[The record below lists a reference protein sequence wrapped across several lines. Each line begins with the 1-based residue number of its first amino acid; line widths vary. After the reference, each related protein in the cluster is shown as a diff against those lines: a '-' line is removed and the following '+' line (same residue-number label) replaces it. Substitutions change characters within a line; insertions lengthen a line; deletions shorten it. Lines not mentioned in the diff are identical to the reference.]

1 MINQKALL
9 KNETTY
15 RFGGMCKNFFL
26 LEDKKDLDNF
36 DEYDI
41 FDEYFIL
48 GKGSNV
54 AFSENEFDGAVI
66 QSKINHIDFDN
77 KTNKLELGS
86 GTYLPDLSRFL
97 KSKNLSDGEFLLG
110 IPGTVGGALSMNAG
124 CYGYEFLD
132 YVEAF
137 EYFDIK
143 SKKIKTIN
151 KSQINYGYRFTDIND
166 SIILSVTMTFPDGDP
181 DKISKNMKEFTN
193 HRKNTQPS
201 ALYNAGSV
209 FKNGEDYYAAELIE
223 NAGLKGYKID
233 GVRVSEKHSNFFI
246 ADKDAKSSALYKL
259 VNFVKDS
266 IFDKYD
272 VMLQEEI
279 IFVGDFSW

>member
-1 MINQKALL
+1 MINQEVLL

-26 LEDKKDLDNF
+26 LEHKKDLENF
-36 DEYDI
+36 NEYDI

-48 GKGSNV
+48 GKGSNI
-54 AFSENEFDGAVI
+54 AFSENEFNGAVI
-66 QSKINHIDFDN
+66 QSKINYINFDDN
-77 KTNKLELGS
+77 TNKLELGS

-132 YVEAF
+132 YVESF

-143 SKKIKTIN
+143 SKKIQTIK
-151 KSQINYGYRFTDIND
+151 KSQINYGYRFTDIDD
-166 SIILSVTMTFPDGDP
+166 SIVLSVTMIFPDGDP
-181 DKISKNMKEFTN
+181 DIISKNMKEFTN
-193 HRKNTQPS
+193 HRRNTQPS

-209 FKNGEDYYAAELIE
+209 FKNGDDYYAAELIE

-259 VNFVKDS
+259 VNFVKES
-266 IFDKYD
+266 IFEKYD
-272 VMLQEEI
+272 VRLQEEI
-279 IFVGDFSW
+279 IFVGDFS

>member
-1 MINQKALL
+1 MINQEVLL

-26 LEDKKDLDNF
+26 LEHKKDLDNF
-36 DEYDI
+36 NEYDI

-48 GKGSNV
+48 GKGSNI
-54 AFSENEFDGAVI
+54 AFSENEFNGAVI
-66 QSKINHIDFDN
+66 QSKINYINFDDN
-77 KTNKLELGS
+77 TNKLELGS

-132 YVEAF
+132 YVESF

-143 SKKIKTIN
+143 SKKIQTIK
-151 KSQINYGYRFTDIND
+151 KSQINYGYRFTDIDD
-166 SIILSVTMTFPDGDP
+166 SIVLSVTMIFPDGDP
-181 DKISKNMKEFTN
+181 DIISKNMKEFTN
-193 HRKNTQPS
+193 HRRNTQPS

-209 FKNGEDYYAAELIE
+209 FKNGDDYYAAELIE

-266 IFDKYD
+266 IFEKYD
-272 VMLQEEI
+272 VRLQEEI
-279 IFVGDFSW
+279 IFVGDFS

>member
-1 MINQKALL
+1 MINQEVLL

-26 LEDKKDLDNF
+26 LEHKKDLENF
-36 DEYDI
+36 NEYDI

-48 GKGSNV
+48 GKGSNI
-54 AFSENEFDGAVI
+54 AFSENEFNGAVI
-66 QSKINHIDFDN
+66 QSKINYINFDDN
-77 KTNKLELGS
+77 TNKLELGS

-132 YVEAF
+132 YVESF

-143 SKKIKTIN
+143 SKKIQTIK
-151 KSQINYGYRFTDIND
+151 KSQINYGYRFTDIDD
-166 SIILSVTMTFPDGDP
+166 SIVLSVTMIFPDGDP
-181 DKISKNMKEFTN
+181 DIISKNMKEFTN
-193 HRKNTQPS
+193 HRRNTQPS

-209 FKNGEDYYAAELIE
+209 FKNGDDYYAAELIE

-259 VNFVKDS
+259 VNFVKES
-266 IFDKYD
+266 IFEKYD
-272 VMLQEEI
+272 VRLQEEI

>member
-1 MINQKALL
+1 MINQEVLL

-26 LEDKKDLDNF
+26 LEHKKDLENF
-36 DEYDI
+36 NEYDI

-48 GKGSNV
+48 GKGSNI
-54 AFSENEFDGAVI
+54 AFSENEFNGAVI
-66 QSKINHIDFDN
+66 QSKINYINFDDN
-77 KTNKLELGS
+77 TNKLELGS

-132 YVEAF
+132 YVESF

-143 SKKIKTIN
+143 TKKIQTIK
-151 KSQINYGYRFTDIND
+151 KSQINYGYRFTDIDD
-166 SIILSVTMTFPDGDP
+166 SIVLSVTMIFPDGDP
-181 DKISKNMKEFTN
+181 DIISKNMKEFTN
-193 HRKNTQPS
+193 HRRNTQPS

-209 FKNGEDYYAAELIE
+209 FKNGDDYYAAELIE

-266 IFDKYD
+266 IFEKYD
-272 VMLQEEI
+272 VRLQEEI

>member
-1 MINQKALL
+1 MINKEVLL

-26 LEDKKDLDNF
+26 LEHKKDLNNF
-36 DEYDI
+36 NEYDI
-41 FDEYFIL
+41 FDKYFIL
-48 GKGSNV
+48 GKGSNI

-66 QSKINHIDFDN
+66 QSKIKYINFDD

-124 CYGYEFLD
+124 CYGYEFID
-132 YVEAF
+132 YVESF

-143 SKKIKTIN
+143 SKKIKTIK
-151 KSQINYGYRFTDIND
+151 KSQINYGYRFTDIDD
-166 SIILSVTMTFPDGDP
+166 SIILSVNMLFPNGDP
-181 DKISKNMKEFTN
+181 EKISKNMKEFTN

-246 ADKDAKSSALYKL
+246 ADKDAKSSSLYKL

-266 IFDKYD
+266 IFEKYD
-272 VMLQEEI
+272 VRLQEEI
-279 IFVGDFSW
+279 IFVGDFS

>member
-1 MINQKALL
+1 MINQKVLL

-66 QSKINHIDFDN
+66 QSKINYINFDN

-151 KSQINYGYRFTDIND
+151 KSQINYGYRFTDIDD
-166 SIILSVTMTFPDGDP
+166 SIILSVTMIFPDGDP
-181 DKISKNMKEFTN
+181 DKISKNMREFTN

>member
-1 MINQKALL
+1 MINQEVLL

-26 LEDKKDLDNF
+26 LNDKKDLDNF
-36 DEYDI
+36 NEYDI

-48 GKGSNV
+48 GKGSNI
-54 AFSENEFDGAVI
+54 AFSENEFNGAVI
-66 QSKINHIDFDN
+66 QSKINYINFDDN
-77 KTNKLELGS
+77 TNKLELGS

-132 YVEAF
+132 YVESF

-143 SKKIKTIN
+143 TKKIQTIK
-151 KSQINYGYRFTDIND
+151 KSQINYGYRFTDIDD
-166 SIILSVTMTFPDGDP
+166 SIVLSVTMIFPDGDP
-181 DKISKNMKEFTN
+181 DIISKNMKEFTN
-193 HRKNTQPS
+193 HRRNTQPS

-209 FKNGEDYYAAELIE
+209 FKNGDDYYAAELIE

-266 IFDKYD
+266 IFEKYD
-272 VMLQEEI
+272 VRLQEEI
-279 IFVGDFSW
+279 IFVGDFS

>member
-1 MINQKALL
+1 MINQKVLL

-26 LEDKKDLDNF
+26 LNDKKDLDNF
-36 DEYDI
+36 DECDI

-54 AFSENEFDGAVI
+54 AFSENAFDGAVI
-66 QSKINHIDFDN
+66 QSKINYIDFDS

-124 CYGYEFLD
+124 CYGYEFLN

-151 KSQINYGYRFTDIND
+151 KSQINYGYRFTDIDD
-166 SIILSVTMTFPDGDP
+166 SIILSVTMIFPDGDP

-246 ADKDAKSSALYKL
+246 AATIL
-259 VNFVKDS
+259 
-266 IFDKYD
+266 
-272 VMLQEEI
+272 ER
-279 IFVGDFSW
+279 

>member
-1 MINQKALL
+1 MINQEVLL

-26 LEDKKDLDNF
+26 LEHKKDLDNF
-36 DEYDI
+36 NEYDI

-48 GKGSNV
+48 GKGSNI
-54 AFSENEFDGAVI
+54 AFSENEFNGAVI
-66 QSKINHIDFDN
+66 QSKINYINFDDN
-77 KTNKLELGS
+77 TNKLELGS

-124 CYGYEFLD
+124 CYGHEFLD
-132 YVEAF
+132 YVDSF

-143 SKKIKTIN
+143 SKKIQTIK
-151 KSQINYGYRFTDIND
+151 KSQINYGYRFTDIDD
-166 SIILSVTMTFPDGDP
+166 SIVLSVTMIFPDGDP
-181 DKISKNMKEFTN
+181 DIISKNMKEFTN
-193 HRKNTQPS
+193 HRRNTQPS

-209 FKNGEDYYAAELIE
+209 FKNGDNYYAAELIE

-259 VNFVKDS
+259 VNFVKES
-266 IFDKYD
+266 IFEKYD
-272 VMLQEEI
+272 VRLQEEI
-279 IFVGDFSW
+279 IFVGDFS

>member
-1 MINQKALL
+1 MINQKVLL

-26 LEDKKDLDNF
+26 LDDKKDLDNF

-66 QSKINHIDFDN
+66 QSKINYINFDS

-151 KSQINYGYRFTDIND
+151 KSQINYGYRFTDIDD
-166 SIILSVTMTFPDGDP
+166 SIILSVTMIFPDGDP

-279 IFVGDFSW
+279 IFVGDFS

>member
-1 MINQKALL
+1 MINQEVLL

-26 LEDKKDLDNF
+26 LEHKKDIDNF
-36 DEYDI
+36 NEYDI

-48 GKGSNV
+48 GKGSNI
-54 AFSENEFDGAVI
+54 AFSENEFNGAVI
-66 QSKINHIDFDN
+66 QSKINYINFDDN
-77 KTNKLELGS
+77 TNKLELGS

-132 YVEAF
+132 YVESF

-143 SKKIKTIN
+143 SKKIQTIK
-151 KSQINYGYRFTDIND
+151 KSQINYGYRFTDIDD
-166 SIILSVTMTFPDGDP
+166 SIVLSVTMIFPDGDP
-181 DKISKNMKEFTN
+181 DIISKNMKEFTN
-193 HRKNTQPS
+193 HRRNTQPS

-209 FKNGEDYYAAELIE
+209 FKNGDDYYAAELIE

-266 IFDKYD
+266 IFEKYD
-272 VMLQEEI
+272 VRLQEEI
-279 IFVGDFSW
+279 IFVGDFS

>member
-1 MINQKALL
+1 MIKREVVL

-15 RFGGMCKNFFL
+15 RFGGVCKNFFI
-26 LEDKKDLDNF
+26 LEDKKDLVNLNELDSF
-36 DEYDI
+36 DK
-41 FDEYFIL
+41 YFIL

-54 AFSENEFDGAVI
+54 AFSENDFDGVVI
-66 QSKINHIDFDN
+66 QSKINFINLDK
-77 KTNKLELGS
+77 KTNILELGS
-86 GTYLPDLSRFL
+86 GTYLPKLSRFL

-132 YVEAF
+132 YVQSI
-137 EYFDIK
+137 EYFDLK
-143 SKKIKTIN
+143 NKKIKKIK
-151 KSQINYGYRFTDIND
+151 KSDINYGYRFTDIDN
-166 SIILSVTMTFPDGDP
+166 SIILSVTMQFPEGNP
-181 DKISKNMKEFTN
+181 EKISKNMREFTN

-209 FKNGEDYYAAELIE
+209 FKNGDDYFAAELIE

-266 IFDKYD
+266 VFDKYR
-272 VMLQEEI
+272 VNLQEEI
-279 IFVGDFSW
+279 IFVGDFD

>member
-1 MINQKALL
+1 MINQEVLL

-26 LEDKKDLDNF
+26 LEHKKDLDNF
-36 DEYDI
+36 NEYDI

-48 GKGSNV
+48 GKGSNI
-54 AFSENEFDGAVI
+54 AFSENEFNGAVI
-66 QSKINHIDFDN
+66 QSKINYINFDDN
-77 KTNKLELGS
+77 TNKLELGS

-132 YVEAF
+132 YVESF

-143 SKKIKTIN
+143 SKKIQTIK
-151 KSQINYGYRFTDIND
+151 KSQINYGYRFTDIDD
-166 SIILSVTMTFPDGDP
+166 SIVLSVTMIFPDGDP
-181 DKISKNMKEFTN
+181 DIISKNMKEFTN
-193 HRKNTQPS
+193 HRRNTQPS

-209 FKNGEDYYAAELIE
+209 FKNGDDYYAAELIE
-223 NAGLKGYKID
+223 KAGLKGYKID

-266 IFDKYD
+266 IFEKYD
-272 VMLQEEI
+272 VRLQEEI
-279 IFVGDFSW
+279 IFVGDFS

>member
-1 MINQKALL
+1 MINQEVLL

-26 LEDKKDLDNF
+26 LEHKKDLENF
-36 DEYDI
+36 NEYDI

-48 GKGSNV
+48 GKGSNI
-54 AFSENEFDGAVI
+54 AFSENEFNGAVI
-66 QSKINHIDFDN
+66 QSKINYINFDN
-77 KTNKLELGS
+77 NTNKLELGS

-97 KSKNLSDGEFLLG
+97 KSKNLSNGEFLLG

-132 YVEAF
+132 YVESF

-143 SKKIKTIN
+143 SKKIQTIK
-151 KSQINYGYRFTDIND
+151 KSQINYGYRFTDIDD
-166 SIILSVTMTFPDGDP
+166 SIILSVTMIFPDGDP
-181 DKISKNMKEFTN
+181 DIISNNMKEFTN
-193 HRKNTQPS
+193 HRRNTQPS

-209 FKNGEDYYAAELIE
+209 FKNGDDYYAAELIE

-259 VNFVKDS
+259 VNFVKES
-266 IFDKYD
+266 IFEKYD
-272 VMLQEEI
+272 VRLQEEI
-279 IFVGDFSW
+279 IFVGDFS

>member
-1 MINQKALL
+1 MIKQEVVL

-15 RFGGMCKNFFL
+15 RFGGVCKNFFV
-26 LEDKKDLDNF
+26 LEDKKDLVNLNELDSF
-36 DEYDI
+36 DK
-41 FDEYFIL
+41 YFIL

-54 AFSENEFDGAVI
+54 AFSENDFDGVVI
-66 QSKINHIDFDN
+66 QSKVNYINLDK
-77 KTNKLELGS
+77 KTNLLELGS
-86 GTYLPDLSRFL
+86 GTYLPELSRFL

-132 YVEAF
+132 YVQSI
-137 EYFDIK
+137 EYFDLK
-143 SKKIKTIN
+143 NKKIKKIK
-151 KSQINYGYRFTDIND
+151 KSDINYGYRFTDIDN
-166 SIILSVTMTFPDGDP
+166 SIILSVTMQFPEGNP
-181 DKISKNMKEFTN
+181 EKISKNMREFTN

-209 FKNGEDYYAAELIE
+209 FKNGDDYFAAELIE

-266 IFDKYD
+266 VFDKYR
-272 VMLQEEI
+272 VNLQEEI
-279 IFVGDFSW
+279 IFVGDFD

>member
-1 MINQKALL
+1 MINQEVLL

-26 LEDKKDLDNF
+26 LEHKKDLDNF
-36 DEYDI
+36 NEYDI

-48 GKGSNV
+48 GKGSNI
-54 AFSENEFDGAVI
+54 AFSENEFNGAVI
-66 QSKINHIDFDN
+66 QSKINYINFDDN
-77 KTNKLELGS
+77 TNKLELGS

-97 KSKNLSDGEFLLG
+97 KSKNLSGGEFLLG

-132 YVEAF
+132 YVESF

-143 SKKIKTIN
+143 SKKIQTIK
-151 KSQINYGYRFTDIND
+151 KSQINYGYRFTDIDD
-166 SIILSVTMTFPDGDP
+166 SIVLSVTMIFPDGDP
-181 DKISKNMKEFTN
+181 DIISKNMKEFTN
-193 HRKNTQPS
+193 HRRNTQPS

-209 FKNGEDYYAAELIE
+209 FKNGDDYYAAELIE

-266 IFDKYD
+266 IFEKYD
-272 VMLQEEI
+272 VRLQEEI
-279 IFVGDFSW
+279 IFVGDFS

>member
-1 MINQKALL
+1 MINQKVLL

-26 LEDKKDLDNF
+26 LNDKKDLDNF

-66 QSKINHIDFDN
+66 QSKINYIDFDN
-77 KTNKLELGS
+77 KRNKLELGS

-151 KSQINYGYRFTDIND
+151 KSQINYGYRFTDIDD
-166 SIILSVTMTFPDGDP
+166 SIILSVTMIFPDGDP

>member
-1 MINQKALL
+1 MINQKVLL

-26 LEDKKDLDNF
+26 LDDKKDLDNF
-36 DEYDI
+36 DKYDI

-66 QSKINHIDFDN
+66 QSKINYINFDN
-77 KTNKLELGS
+77 KTNRIDTINTAINMWIVIFPARS
-86 GTYLPDLSRFL
+86 
-97 KSKNLSDGEFLLG
+97 
-110 IPGTVGGALSMNAG
+110 
-124 CYGYEFLD
+124 YGYEFLD

-137 EYFDIK
+137 EYFDLK

-151 KSQINYGYRFTDIND
+151 KSQINYGYRFTDIDD
-166 SIILSVTMTFPDGDP
+166 SIILSVTMIFPDGDP

>member
-1 MINQKALL
+1 MINQEVLL

-26 LEDKKDLDNF
+26 LEHKKDLDNF
-36 DEYDI
+36 NEYDI

-48 GKGSNV
+48 GKGSNI
-54 AFSENEFDGAVI
+54 AFSENEFNGAVI
-66 QSKINHIDFDN
+66 QSKINYINFDDN
-77 KTNKLELGS
+77 TNKLELGS

-132 YVEAF
+132 YVESF

-143 SKKIKTIN
+143 SKKIQSIK
-151 KSQINYGYRFTDIND
+151 KSQLNYGYRFTDIDD
-166 SIILSVTMTFPDGDP
+166 SIVLSVTMIFPDGDP
-181 DKISKNMKEFTN
+181 DIISKNMKEFTN
-193 HRKNTQPS
+193 HRRNTQPS

-209 FKNGEDYYAAELIE
+209 FKNGDDYYAAELIE

-266 IFDKYD
+266 IFEKYD
-272 VMLQEEI
+272 VRLQEEI

>member
-1 MINQKALL
+1 MIKQQALL

-15 RFGGMCKNFFL
+15 RFGGICKNFFL
-26 LEDKKDLDNF
+26 LEEKKDLNNF
-36 DEYDI
+36 NEFDT

-54 AFSENEFDGAVI
+54 AFSENDFDGAVI
-66 QSKINHIDFDN
+66 QSKINYINFDK
-77 KTNKLELGS
+77 KTNKIELGS

-132 YVEAF
+132 YVEAY
-137 EYFDIK
+137 EYFDLK
-143 SKKIKTIN
+143 SKEIKKIH
-151 KSQINYGYRFTDIND
+151 KSQINFGYRYTDIDN
-166 SIILSVTMTFPDGDP
+166 SIILSVTMQFPDGDP
-181 DKISKNMKEFTN
+181 EKISKNMKEFTN

-209 FKNGEDYYAAELIE
+209 FKNGEDYFAAELIE
-223 NAGLKGYKID
+223 KAGLKGYRID

-259 VNFVKDS
+259 VNFVKES
-266 IFDKYD
+266 VLQKYD
-272 VMLQEEI
+272 VSLQEEI
-279 IFVGDFSW
+279 IFVGDFNC

>member
-1 MINQKALL
+1 MINQKVLL

-26 LEDKKDLDNF
+26 LDDKKDLDNF

-66 QSKINHIDFDN
+66 QSKINYINSDK

-86 GTYLPDLSRFL
+86 GTYLPDLARFL

-137 EYFDIK
+137 EYFDLK

-151 KSQINYGYRFTDIND
+151 KSQINYGYRFTDIDD
-166 SIILSVTMTFPDGDP
+166 SIILSVTMIFPDGDP

>member
-1 MINQKALL
+1 MINQEVLL

-26 LEDKKDLDNF
+26 LEHKKDLENF
-36 DEYDI
+36 NEYDI

-48 GKGSNV
+48 GKGSNI
-54 AFSENEFDGAVI
+54 AFSENEFNGAVI
-66 QSKINHIDFDN
+66 QSKINYINFDDN
-77 KTNKLELGS
+77 TNKLELGS

-132 YVEAF
+132 YVESF

-143 SKKIKTIN
+143 SKKIQTIK
-151 KSQINYGYRFTDIND
+151 KSQINYGYRFTDIDD
-166 SIILSVTMTFPDGDP
+166 SIVLSVTMIFPDGDP
-181 DKISKNMKEFTN
+181 DIISKNMKEFTN
-193 HRKNTQPS
+193 HRRNTQPS

-209 FKNGEDYYAAELIE
+209 FKNGDDYYAAELIE

-266 IFDKYD
+266 IFEKYD
-272 VMLQEEI
+272 VRLQEEI
-279 IFVGDFSW
+279 IFVGDFS

>member
-1 MINQKALL
+1 MINQKVLL

-15 RFGGMCKNFFL
+15 RFGGMCKNFYL
-26 LEDKKDLDNF
+26 LNDKKDLDNF

-66 QSKINHIDFDN
+66 QSKINYIDFDN
-77 KTNKLELGS
+77 KTNILELGS

-151 KSQINYGYRFTDIND
+151 KSQINYGYRFTDIDD
-166 SIILSVTMTFPDGDP
+166 SIILSVTMIFPDGDP

-279 IFVGDFSW
+279 IFVGDFS

>member
-1 MINQKALL
+1 MINQEVLL

-26 LEDKKDLDNF
+26 LEHKKDLDNF
-36 DEYDI
+36 NEYDI

-48 GKGSNV
+48 GKGSNI
-54 AFSENEFDGAVI
+54 AFSENEFNGAVI
-66 QSKINHIDFDN
+66 QSKINYINFDN
-77 KTNKLELGS
+77 NTNKLELGS

-97 KSKNLSDGEFLLG
+97 KSKNLSNGEFLLG

-132 YVEAF
+132 YVESF

-143 SKKIKTIN
+143 SKKIQTIK
-151 KSQINYGYRFTDIND
+151 KSQINYGYRFTDID
-166 SIILSVTMTFPDGDP
+166 DAIVLSVTMIFPDGDP
-181 DKISKNMKEFTN
+181 DIISKNMKEFTN
-193 HRKNTQPS
+193 HRRNTQPS

-209 FKNGEDYYAAELIE
+209 FKNGDDYYAAELIE

-233 GVRVSEKHSNFFI
+233 GVRVSEKHSNFVI

-259 VNFVKDS
+259 VNFVKES
-266 IFDKYD
+266 IFEKYD
-272 VMLQEEI
+272 VRLQEEI

>member
-1 MINQKALL
+1 MINQKVLL

-26 LEDKKDLDNF
+26 LNDKKDLDNF

-66 QSKINHIDFDN
+66 QSKINYIDFDS

-143 SKKIKTIN
+143 SKKIKTIY
-151 KSQINYGYRFTDIND
+151 KSQINYGYRFTDIDD
-166 SIILSVTMTFPDGDP
+166 SIILSVTMIFPDGDP

-279 IFVGDFSW
+279 IFVGDFS

>member
-1 MINQKALL
+1 MINQEVLL

-26 LEDKKDLDNF
+26 LEHKKDLDNF
-36 DEYDI
+36 NEYDI

-48 GKGSNV
+48 GKGSNI
-54 AFSENEFDGAVI
+54 AFSENEFNGAVI
-66 QSKINHIDFDN
+66 QSKINYINFDN
-77 KTNKLELGS
+77 NTNKLELGS

-132 YVEAF
+132 YVESF

-143 SKKIKTIN
+143 TKKIQTIK
-151 KSQINYGYRFTDIND
+151 KSQINYGYRFTDIDD
-166 SIILSVTMTFPDGDP
+166 SIVLSVTMIFPDGDP
-181 DKISKNMKEFTN
+181 DIISKNMKEFTN
-193 HRKNTQPS
+193 HRRNTQPS

-209 FKNGEDYYAAELIE
+209 FKNGDDYYAAELIE

-259 VNFVKDS
+259 VNFVKES
-266 IFDKYD
+266 IFEKYD
-272 VMLQEEI
+272 VKLQEEI

>member
-1 MINQKALL
+1 MIKQKVLL

-15 RFGGMCKNFFL
+15 RFGGACKNFFL
-26 LEDKKDLDNF
+26 LEDKKDLHNF
-36 DEYDI
+36 SE
-41 FDEYFIL
+41 FDTFSKYFIL
-48 GKGSNV
+48 GKGSNI
-54 AFSENEFDGAVI
+54 AFSEKEFDGAVI
-66 QSKINHIDFDN
+66 QSRINYINYDK

-86 GTYLPDLSRFL
+86 GTYLPEISRFL

-110 IPGTVGGALSMNAG
+110 IPGTAGGALSMNAG
-124 CYGYEFLD
+124 CYGHEFLD

-137 EYFDIK
+137 EYFDLE
-143 SKKIKTIN
+143 SKKIKKIK
-151 KSQINYGYRFTDIND
+151 KSEINYGYRFTDINN
-166 SIILSVTMTFPDGDP
+166 SIILSVTMHFPEGDP
-181 DKISKNMKEFTN
+181 EKISKKMKEFTN

-209 FKNGEDYYAAELIE
+209 FKNGKDYFAAELIE

-259 VNFVKDS
+259 VNFVKND
-266 IFDKYD
+266 ILDKYN
-272 VMLQEEI
+272 VKLEEEI
-279 IFVGDFSW
+279 IFVGDFD

>member
-1 MINQKALL
+1 MINQEFIL

-26 LEDKKDLDNF
+26 LENKKDLDNF
-36 DEYDI
+36 NEYDN

-54 AFSENEFDGAVI
+54 AFSENEFEGAVI
-66 QSKINHIDFDN
+66 QSKINYINFD
-77 KTNKLELGS
+77 KTTNKLELGS

-97 KSKNLSDGEFLLG
+97 KSKTLSEGEFLLG

-151 KSQINYGYRFTDIND
+151 KSQINYGYRFTDIDD
-166 SIILSVTMTFPDGDP
+166 SIILSVTMIFPDGDP
-181 DKISKNMKEFTN
+181 DKITKNMKEFTN

-279 IFVGDFSW
+279 IFVGDFS